1 MKTRN
6 VGGNPCGCPFPHEQ
20 IKFGETMKL
29 IFEKSKEGRCG
40 VSLPELDL
48 PVKEDILPE
57 DLVRKGLELPEVGEM
72 DIIRHYTM
80 LSRLNYGVD
89 NGFYPLGS
97 CTMKY
102 NPKVCEDMARLEGFV
117 MAHPLQPFS
126 QGCMQIMYELE
137 RMLSEICGME
147 RFTLQPSAGAH
158 GELTGLMMVK
168 AYFNDRG
175 EGRSKIIIIDSS
187 HGTNPASAA
196 MCGFKIV
203 ETRSNKRGSVD
214 IDALRSIM
222 DKDVAVLMI
231 TNPNTLGIFEEN
243 IIDICNIV
251 HEKDGL
257 VYMDGANM
265 NACVGVV
272 RPGDLGID
280 LLHLNLHKTFST
292 PHGSGGPG
300 AGPVG
305 VSRGLLS
312 YLPYPVIEFENG
324 KYVFKKAKK
333 SIGKVRAFYGSFGV
347 IVRAYAYLIAIGAN
361 GLRKIA
367 ENAVLNAN
375 YLKEKLK
382 GHYHLP
388 YDRVCQHEFVLS
400 DDGMPNGIITMD
412 IAKRLLD
419 YGFYAPTIYFPLIVK
434 GAMMIEPTETES
446 KETLDDFIDAMIQIK
461 EEAQIT
467 PEILKD
473 APQDT
478 PLTRLDAVQAAR
490 RPVLRWKMEKQ
501 A

>member
-1 MKTRN
+1 
-6 VGGNPCGCPFPHEQ
+6 
-20 IKFGETMKL
+20 MKL
-29 IFEKSKEGRCG
+29 IFEKSKKGRCG
-40 VSLPELDL
+40 ISLPELDVPL
-48 PVKEDILPE
+48 KEDILPANLLQ
-57 DLVRKGLELPEVGEM
+57 DDLELPEISEL
-72 DIIRHYTM
+72 DIIRHYTA
-80 LSRLNYGVD
+80 LSRSNYGVD

-102 NPKVCEDMARLEGFV
+102 NPKICEDMARLEGFT

-168 AYFNDRG
+168 AYFDDRG

-196 MCGFKIV
+196 RCGFKIV
-203 ETRSNKRGSVD
+203 ETRSNKRGCVD
-214 IDALRSIM
+214 IEALHNAM
-222 DKDVAVLMI
+222 DKDVAALMI

-243 IIDICNIV
+243 IIDICNIA
-251 HEKDGL
+251 HEMGGL

-265 NACVGVV
+265 NACMGIV
-272 RPGDLGID
+272 RPGELGID
-280 LLHLNLHKTFST
+280 LIHLNLHKTFST

-305 VSRGLLS
+305 VSKGLVS
-312 YLPYPVIEFENG
+312 YLPNPTIEFRDGNYSF
-324 KYVFKKAKK
+324 KYNKK
-333 SIGKVRAFYGSFGV
+333 SIGKVRAFYGNFGV
-347 IVRAYAYLIAIGAN
+347 IVRAYAYLIAIGAD

-375 YLKEKLK
+375 YLKERLK
-382 GHYHLP
+382 GDYHLA

-400 DDGMPNGIITMD
+400 DEGMPDGITTMD

-446 KETLDDFIDAMIQIK
+446 KEMLDAFIETMIRIK
-461 EEAQIT
+461 EEAET
-467 PEILKD
+467 DPESLKN
-473 APQDT
+473 APQNT
-478 PLTRLDAVQAAR
+478 PVTRLDAVQAAR
-490 RPVLRWKMEKQ
+490 RPVLRWKNK
-501 A
+501 